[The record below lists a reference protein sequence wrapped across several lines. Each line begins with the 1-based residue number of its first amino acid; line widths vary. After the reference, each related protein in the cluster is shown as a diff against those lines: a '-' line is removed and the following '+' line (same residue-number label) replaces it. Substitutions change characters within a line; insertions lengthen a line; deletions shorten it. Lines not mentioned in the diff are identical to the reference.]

1 MLEFHFSLFFW
12 TAIATGEQCV
22 HLVMCYYL
30 KNTWSASYPHPHSP
44 TPQKLRHIALMLQ
57 IIVKCLSP
65 DCIDCLTSDCTT
77 FLSKHGAKNCEL
89 VQFLPLSCLS
99 ECQPGADILVVLM
112 SVAGA
117 ILLLG
122 LVGLLIWKLLVT
134 IKDRREFAK
143 FEEER
148 AKAKWDTVRNNSIET
163 PEYNKSNIVW
173 LSITSSAFNKSFF
186 NFKTQTWICIG
197 FFFSFY
203 LFFWILNCFHD
214 IHFLL
219 AFIIVQHLL
228 CL

>member
-1 MLEFHFSLFFW
+1 
-12 TAIATGEQCV
+12 
-22 HLVMCYYL
+22 
-30 KNTWSASYPHPHSP
+30 
-44 TPQKLRHIALMLQ
+44 
-57 IIVKCLSP
+57 
-65 DCIDCLTSDCTT
+65 
-77 FLSKHGAKNCEL
+77 
-89 VQFLPLSCLS
+89 
-99 ECQPGADILVVLM
+99 M

-186 NFKTQTWICIG
+186 NFKTQT
-197 FFFSFY
+197 
-203 LFFWILNCFHD
+203 
-214 IHFLL
+214 
-219 AFIIVQHLL
+219 
-228 CL
+228 